1 MTDEEV
7 DKVLQRASK
16 VAPRVGP
23 ALLKR
28 IADSINSSLQPVR
41 PLPPP
46 WVLTGAL
53 ALICAVLAVAAAAS
67 MGFYG
72 VGKLSRG
79 ECVLIFST
87 LGILV
92 WVTGKVFVT
101 QLIPGSRQYLSGA
114 ALLTIISAALLG
126 VFALVFRDYR
136 TDHFVS
142 TGIACLLVGV
152 LMAIPAALLS
162 WLLLRRGFAVNPV
175 AAGLAGGTLAGL
187 CGVTLLELHCPD
199 FQALHVLVWH
209 TAVVPVSAASG
220 ALMAWGLSGGLGLFR
235 QRRRGIRRSRR

>member
-1 MTDEEV
+1 MTYEEV

-16 VAPRVGP
+16 VAPRVEP

-72 VGKLSRG
+72 IGKLSLG

-92 WVTGKVFVT
+92 GD
-101 QLIPGSRQYLSGA
+101 RE
-114 ALLTIISAALLG
+114 II
-126 VFALVFRDYR
+126 RD
-136 TDHFVS
+136 S
-142 TGIACLLVGV
+142 TNTRK
-152 LMAIPAALLS
+152 P
-162 WLLLRRGFAVNPV
+162 P
-175 AAGLAGGTLAGL
+175 T
-187 CGVTLLELHCPD
+187 P
-199 FQALHVLVWH
+199 Q
-209 TAVVPVSAASG
+209 
-220 ALMAWGLSGGLGLFR
+220 WGHPF
-235 QRRRGIRRSRR
+235 